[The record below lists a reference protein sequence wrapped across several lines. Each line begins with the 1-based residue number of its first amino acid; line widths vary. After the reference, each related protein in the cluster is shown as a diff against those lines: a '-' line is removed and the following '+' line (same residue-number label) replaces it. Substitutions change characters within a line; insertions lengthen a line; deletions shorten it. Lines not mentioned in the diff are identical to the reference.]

1 MTEANFNDAA
11 VDQVFDRVFSYLMAT
26 GRFSTVNGHEPKSA
40 PTDNDITC
48 ALWVQNIKPVR
59 TSGLSMTSGVLML
72 QIRVYT
78 AFTSQPYD
86 YIDPNILKAVM
97 AIMATFSGDFNFG
110 VEGAEAGVRTVDLL
124 GMAGVP
130 LSAQAGYVEIDRK
143 MYRVM
148 TVFLPI
154 IINDMFSQVA

>member
-1 MTEANFNDAA
+1 MAEAQFNDAA
-11 VDQVFDRVFSYLMAT
+11 VDEVFDRVFSYLMAT

-59 TSGLSMTSGVLML
+59 SSGLAMTSGVLML
-72 QIRVYT
+72 QVRIYME
-78 AFTSQPYD
+78 FTSQPYD
-86 YIDPNILKAVM
+86 AIDPNILKAVM
-97 AIMATFSGDFNFG
+97 AIMATFSADFQLG
-110 VEGAEAGVRTVDLL
+110 AEGAQADVRAVDLL
-124 GMAGVP
+124 GMTGVP

-154 IINDMFSQVA
+154 IINDMFAQVS